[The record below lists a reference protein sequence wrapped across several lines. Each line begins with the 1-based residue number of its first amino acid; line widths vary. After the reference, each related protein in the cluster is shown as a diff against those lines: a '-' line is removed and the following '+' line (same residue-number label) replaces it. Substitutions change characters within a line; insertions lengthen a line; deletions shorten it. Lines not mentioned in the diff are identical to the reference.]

1 MFFGERLKGWTM
13 AEPSS
18 DVLVLQVLPGA
29 DEDAEQLDD
38 LTAMLR
44 EELLLELDVAAVEP
58 ILPDRAPEDTKG
70 VVAAVGGWLAVHL
83 GPAALKG
90 VVNAVVAWAGRNG
103 KTVELTLNG
112 NTLKVT
118 GASADVQSRIV
129 KEFFDRQSPS
139 A

>member
-1 MFFGERLKGWTM
+1 MGES
-13 AEPSS
+13 SS

-38 LTAMLR
+38 LTAILR
-44 EELLLELDVAAVEP
+44 EELLELDVAAVEP

-70 VVAAVGGWLAVHL
+70 VVAALGGWLAVHF
-83 GPAALKG
+83 GPAGLKA
-90 VVNAVVAWAGRNG
+90 VVNAVAAWAGRNG

-112 NTLKVT
+112 NTLKLT

-129 KEFFDRQSPS
+129 KEFFANLPPADG
-139 A
+139 

>member
-1 MFFGERLKGWTM
+1 MV
-13 AEPSS
+13 EPSS
-18 DVLVLQVLPGA
+18 DVLILHVLSDP

-44 EELLLELDVAAVEP
+44 EELLELDVAAVEP
-58 ILPDRAPEDTKG
+58 VMQDQAPEDTKG
-70 VVAAVGGWLAVHL
+70 VVAAVGGWLAVHF
-83 GPAALKG
+83 GPAALKA

-118 GASADVQSRIV
+118 GTSADVQSRIV
-129 KEFFDRQSPS
+129 DEFFARQSPS
-139 A
+139 S